1 MIAGVCTN
9 GKSFYLGRNVNILGF
24 PGSSAGN
31 RYMKKLKMNI
41 IVLEHIT
48 IKQSYSNYIRRPDR
62 INMTSMTK

>member
-1 MIAGVCTN
+1 MIADICTN

-31 RYMKKLKMNI
+31 IFMKKLKMNI

-48 IKQSYSNYIRRPDR
+48 MKQSYNNLYEGQIEL
-62 INMTSMTK
+62 T